1 MKNTSNIILRVISFG
16 LIAVMM
22 LLTVSCGQKEQSATF
37 VDVNDIVETTD
48 KVASD
53 DETKLKLDVIV
64 DTQINVKAEAE
75 TSNATTETAE
85 NAVTMIDI
93 PIFKVNIAA
102 GSKITTSKVTTKKIR
117 SDAISPTMITD
128 ISEVIGCYAI
138 VPVFEG
144 DFAYKG
150 KISEKRPTESAD
162 SADVEKT
169 RSKYLDVTQYV
180 KPNTGQ
186 DLHEALQA
194 LIDLNPKRTLYF
206 PDGEYI
212 ISKPLQT
219 SASPIKST
227 SFYLSDNAV
236 IKASSYWSG
245 ESNALIT
252 VGTGDEKTENDITTL
267 GSNYFIIGGTLDGN
281 KRATG
286 IKLASGREV
295 LVSKVKI
302 INATVGIN
310 IAYGINNG
318 SSDMDIEDVDIIGYG
333 SRSKGM
339 VIEGYDNNI
348 VDVRISDVATGITTG
363 NGNFFRGVSVKL
375 TEKAEKMVTYA
386 STVGFQ
392 ISGNNWFYSCSTENV
407 ATGFSLGRS
416 SEMIIKDFVIR
427 WTKAQGPQTAFR
439 ASTRFSA
446 ICSNGIIDFYDATT
460 ENSILTAS
468 SISGGMFLD
477 VLADTELCSNTTHK
491 SIFYTSKVGE

>member
-1 MKNTSNIILRVISFG
+1 MKNTLNIMLRVIAFC
-16 LIAVMM
+16 LVAVMM
-22 LLTVSCGQKEQSATF
+22 LLTVSCGQKEQIEPL
-37 VDVNDIVETTD
+37 VDANDIIETQNNIE
-48 KVASD
+48 SN
-53 DETKLKLDVIV
+53 DENIAIFDEFV
-64 DTQINVKAEAE
+64 DTQINVKAEVETGAAE
-75 TSNATTETAE
+75 TEISE

-93 PIFKVNIAA
+93 PVFKVNISA

-117 SDAISPTMITD
+117 SDAVSPTMITD
-128 ISEVIGCYAI
+128 VSEVVGCYAT
-138 VPVFEG
+138 VPLFEG

-150 KISEKRPTESAD
+150 KIAAKKPTDSAD
-162 SADVEKT
+162 SEDVEKT

-219 SASPIKST
+219 SAAPTKST

-236 IKASSYWSG
+236 IKASNYWSG

-252 VGTGDEKTENDITTL
+252 VGTGDAKTENDITTL
-267 GSNYFIIGGTLDGN
+267 GSNYFIMGGILDGN

-392 ISGNNWFYSCSTENV
+392 VSGSNWFYSCSTENV

-416 SEMIIKDFVIR
+416 SDMIIKDFVIR
-427 WTKAQGPQTAFR
+427 WTKAQGPQTAFK

-460 ENSILTAS
+460 ENSILSAS
-468 SISGGMFLD
+468 AISGGMFLD
-477 VLADTELCSNTTHK
+477 VLADTELCSNNDHK
-491 SIFYTSKVGE
+491 NIFYTSKVGE